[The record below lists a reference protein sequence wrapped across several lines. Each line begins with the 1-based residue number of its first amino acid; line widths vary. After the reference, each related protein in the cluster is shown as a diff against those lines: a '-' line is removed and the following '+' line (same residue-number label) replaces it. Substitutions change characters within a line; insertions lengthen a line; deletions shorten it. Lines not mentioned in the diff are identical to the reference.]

1 MFPENDKLSKAENA
15 LNLEITGL
23 TDNSS
28 VFDYLK
34 CLAACEFNVCG
45 EKVHAFL
52 LQRASGTRTFVWGW
66 DIRVP
71 VNDLAENLTSL
82 DDALTVG
89 LSNIP
94 HYLNWD
100 IHLDGEATSHEP
112 TQSNKNTLPPPR

>member
-1 MFPENDKLSKAENA
+1 MGSD
-15 LNLEITGL
+15 
-23 TDNSS
+23 
-28 VFDYLK
+28 
-34 CLAACEFNVCG
+34 VCG

-66 DIRVP
+66 EIRALH

-82 DDALTVG
+82 DDALAVG

-94 HYLNWD
+94 DYLNWD
-100 IHLDGEATSHEP
+100 IHLGDQATSHER